1 MNPFDLKVKNVGEY
15 IMRWNDLDTSPYT
28 KEDIDPYTKAR
39 IILMNGTEFE
49 MVKFGHNFSRHCNNK
64 ELRCELALA
73 RRIEQ
78 QQQKAI
84 ANLKPLNETLL
95 ETTIS
100 YEQLAVDLTA
110 FLAQRCLDKNLK
122 KALDFALLE
131 DFDHLYRFSNLLEH
145 DYKIKA
151 EKLVGG
157 YTEIMPGR
165 PTIAHHRH
173 PYDTIKTFSDIKNI
187 DIQSLIDT
195 HIITAAEQ
203 QTMNFYMNQ
212 ASFYHNDYGRRLFTE
227 IGMVEEDHVSQYG
240 SLLAPNVSMLECYL
254 IHEYVE
260 SYLYYSMMENETDK
274 TIKKLWS
281 IFFEQE
287 VSHLQASNYLLQK
300 FEKKNWQEILPTGE
314 YPPLLKLQS
323 NIDYVREVLKNTVN
337 LTGDHEDYIPVDKLN
352 EKDKFFIYQNIVNKP
367 LSAVTSHTF
376 IKDYIEKHGKDYRFE
391 VDIHPIKSLQNREKD
406 NTTVGR

>member
-49 MVKFGHNFSRHCNNK
+49 MVKFGHNFSRHCNNN

-173 PYDTIKTFSDIKNI
+173 PYDTIKTFSDINSI

-212 ASFYHNDYGRRLFTE
+212 ASFYQEVVR
-227 IGMVEEDHVSQYG
+227 IKSK
-240 SLLAPNVSMLECYL
+240 
-254 IHEYVE
+254 
-260 SYLYYSMMENETDK
+260 SYL
-274 TIKKLWS
+274 KK
-281 IFFEQE
+281 F
-287 VSHLQASNYLLQK
+287 
-300 FEKKNWQEILPTGE
+300 
-314 YPPLLKLQS
+314 
-323 NIDYVREVLKNTVN
+323 R
-337 LTGDHEDYIPVDKLN
+337 
-352 EKDKFFIYQNIVNKP
+352 
-367 LSAVTSHTF
+367 
-376 IKDYIEKHGKDYRFE
+376 
-391 VDIHPIKSLQNREKD
+391 
-406 NTTVGR
+406 